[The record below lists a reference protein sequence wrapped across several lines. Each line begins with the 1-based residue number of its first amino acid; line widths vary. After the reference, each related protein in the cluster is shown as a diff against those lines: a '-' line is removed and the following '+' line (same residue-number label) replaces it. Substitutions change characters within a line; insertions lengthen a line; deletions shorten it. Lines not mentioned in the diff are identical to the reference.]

1 MKKFRFLDWQVY
13 KDSQQL
19 FSLVLSI
26 TKKLP
31 KEFRFELTSQL
42 IRSSFSIVLN
52 IAEGSGKIS
61 DKELNRFIDIA
72 LGSAYETVA
81 GMDALRINKLITDT
95 EFTSVIKLT
104 SAICDQLGGFKKVMD
119 K

>member
-1 MKKFRFLDWQVY
+1 MKKFRFLEWPVY
-13 KDSQQL
+13 RDAQQL
-19 FSLVLSI
+19 FSCVLEI

-42 IRSSFSIVLN
+42 IRSSFSVILN

-72 LGSAYETVA
+72 LGSTYETVA
-81 GMDALRINKLITDT
+81 GMDTLRMNGFITDADFDT
-95 EFTSVIKLT
+95 IKEL
-104 SAICDQLGGFKKVMD
+104 AGKICDQLGGFKKTLD
-119 K
+119 T

>member
-1 MKKFRFLDWQVY
+1 MKKFRFLDWKVY
-13 KDSQQL
+13 QDSQQL

-26 TKKLP
+26 TKKVP

-52 IAEGSGKIS
+52 TAEGSGKTS

-81 GMDALRINKLITDT
+81 GMDTLRINGFIADT
-95 EFTSVIKLT
+95 EFTNVKELIST
-104 SAICDQLGGFKKVMD
+104 ICDQLGGFKKIVD